1 MRPRLLLARPL
12 VAALAAGGHTPAP
25 ASPAGVDNLSVLR
38 ADPATPMAVADFDAD
53 PKLDDGRLRGLRGS
67 SMTGASDGLFST
79 YLQQAFEAELRQAG
93 RLDPD
98 ADLQLHGTLVHN
110 KLDASSGSYGRAS
123 VGARFVLRRKG
134 EVVFDKVV
142 KADDQWE
149 SSFIGAIA
157 IPAGMQGY
165 VATVQKLVG
174 TVFADP
180 DFVAA
185 SR

>member
-1 MRPRLLLARPL
+1 M
-12 VAALAAGGHTPAP
+12 
-25 ASPAGVDNLSVLR
+25 
-38 ADPATPMAVADFDAD
+38 
-53 PKLDDGRLRGLRGS
+53 
-67 SMTGASDGLFST
+67 
-79 YLQQAFEAELRQAG
+79 
-93 RLDPD
+93 
-98 ADLQLHGTLVHN
+98 
-110 KLDASSGSYGRAS
+110 
-123 VGARFVLRRKG
+123 LRRKG

>member
-1 MRPRLLLARPL
+1 MWIEAIGYLGVLL
-12 VAALAAGGHTPAP
+12 T
-25 ASPAGVDNLSVLR
+25 
-38 ADPATPMAVADFDAD
+38 VADFDAD

-134 EVVFDKVV
+134 EVVSVLDLDNLFTGVPM
-142 KADDQWE
+142 
-149 SSFIGAIA
+149 GALGTGFA
-157 IPAGMQGY
+157 
-165 VATVQKLVG
+165 ATALEE
-174 TVFADP
+174 
-180 DFVAA
+180 AA
-185 SR
+185 